1 MIKQM
6 VVQIGKNGITDNFI
20 ESLKNSFKTHTSVRI
35 SVLKSAGHERNQVK
49 GMGEELA
56 GKLGENYTAKI
67 IGFTIII
74 RKWRKP
80 GKRCIVKLKG
90 VGGGVYK

>member
-1 MIKQM
+1 MLRQLAM
-6 VVQIGKNGITDNFI
+6 QLGKNGITENFI
-20 ESLKNSFKTHTSVRI
+20 ETLKNNFKSHNNVRI
-35 SVLKSAGHERNQVK
+35 SVLKSAGHERSK
-49 GMGEELA
+49 IKEMGEGIA

-80 GKRCIVKLKG
+80 VR
-90 VGGGVYK
+90 